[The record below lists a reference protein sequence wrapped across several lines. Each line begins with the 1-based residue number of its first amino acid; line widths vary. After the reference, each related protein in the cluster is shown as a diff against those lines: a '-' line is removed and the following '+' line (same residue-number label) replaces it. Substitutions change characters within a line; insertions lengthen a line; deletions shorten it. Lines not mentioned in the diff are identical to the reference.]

1 MASNVTTDYGGM
13 TDRQIL
19 EAMMKKME
27 CIDGIQ
33 ATLNSFTGRLSSKET
48 NVPGMQVQVDD
59 LERGVSDIETEF
71 EDLRDRIKQVED
83 NSVPGIKKRSM

>member
-1 MASNVTTDYGGM
+1 MVGNVTLDYRGM

-33 ATLNSFTGRLSSKET
+33 ATLNSFTGRLSSIET
-48 NVPGMQVQVDD
+48 NVSGMQVQVDD
-59 LERGVSDIETEF
+59 LKRGVSHIEKSLKT
-71 EDLRDRIKQVED
+71 
-83 NSVPGIKKRSM
+83 